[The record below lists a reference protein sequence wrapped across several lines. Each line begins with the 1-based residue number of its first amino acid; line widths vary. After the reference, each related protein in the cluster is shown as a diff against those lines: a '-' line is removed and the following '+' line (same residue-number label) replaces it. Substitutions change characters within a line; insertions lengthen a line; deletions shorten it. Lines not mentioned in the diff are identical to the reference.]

1 MVIKNKDGTVY
12 KISQPNPIMIQQE
25 KWNDFIIHN
34 MNFEKNILEDAKNV
48 PKKPA
53 KLKLGTETTIKEEAR
68 IPLPTPHV
76 EKNDFEIPN
85 FNDIDNNVP
94 EPTQESEKEQ
104 VLRPTNI
111 NEKLKI
117 FKKDVMHCML
127 ADTKES
133 VDPLYDEKRVKVTY
147 TKTFTFENIIIK
159 DDDMQL
165 VFWSHLDFLTK
176 NSVVYP
182 RNNTKRWWKISGIK
196 KAQEGIFFSCVP
208 TNVQPS
214 FKS

>member
-1 MVIKNKDGTVY
+1 M
-12 KISQPNPIMIQQE
+12 
-25 KWNDFIIHN
+25 
-34 MNFEKNILEDAKNV
+34 
-48 PKKPA
+48 
-53 KLKLGTETTIKEEAR
+53 
-68 IPLPTPHV
+68 
-76 EKNDFEIPN
+76 
-85 FNDIDNNVP
+85 
-94 EPTQESEKEQ
+94 
-104 VLRPTNI
+104 
-111 NEKLKI
+111 
-117 FKKDVMHCML
+117 
-127 ADTKES
+127 TK
-133 VDPLYDEKRVKVTY
+133 KVTY